1 MDESMDVLAL
11 LGLWLY
17 VAIQFGKGKAWS
29 EKLTIYLSLGLP
41 FILGAVV
48 VFAPP
53 QFVEYAQATARLFLY
68 GIGFWAVNK
77 ASNKESNGN

>member
-29 EKLTIYLSLGLP
+29 DGWTIYLSLSLP
-41 FILGAVV
+41 FLLGAVV

-53 QFVEYAQATARLFLY
+53 QYVEYAQTTAKLFLY

-77 ASNKESNGN
+77 ASKQ